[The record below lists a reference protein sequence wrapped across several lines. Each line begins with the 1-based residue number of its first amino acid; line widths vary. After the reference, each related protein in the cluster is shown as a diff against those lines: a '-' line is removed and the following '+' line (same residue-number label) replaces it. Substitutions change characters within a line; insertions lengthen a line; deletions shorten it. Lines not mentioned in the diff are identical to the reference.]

1 MLPKLK
7 DTTKF
12 KKEYLKYK
20 REIEKIENASAR
32 ERGLSLLN
40 QLTYQSKLIDV
51 EHDVTNKTINPKKVR
66 ETVEVMAD
74 IRLQIKKLLKDAS
87 L

>member
-7 DTTKF
+7 DTNKF

-20 REIEKIENASAR
+20 REIEKIENSSAR

-40 QLTYQSKLIDV
+40 QLTYQSNLIDI
-51 EHDVTNKTINPKKVR
+51 EHNITNRSINPKKVR
-66 ETVEVMAD
+66 ETIEVMSD
-74 IRLQIKKLLKDAS
+74 IRLQIKKLLKDAR
-87 L
+87 